1 LRIASGIIS
10 LVLGFA
16 VLFQSC
22 AVAGL
27 GSFVAPDST
36 TGAVGMLVG
45 ILLLIGGAFSFQ
57 LPKVSVVICIIAA
70 LFAGI
75 EAMND
80 FPDMKVWAV
89 LCLILAVM
97 NFFGGRKPKAP
108 ITNDPPAPS
117 P

>member
-1 LRIASGIIS
+1 MRIASGIIS

-27 GSFVAPDST
+27 GSVVAPGST

-70 LFAGI
+70 LFAGV
-75 EAMND
+75 EAMNN

-97 NFFGGRKPKAP
+97 NFFGARKPKGP
-108 ITNDPPAPS
+108 ITKEPPAPS

>member
-1 LRIASGIIS
+1 
-10 LVLGFA
+10 
-16 VLFQSC
+16 
-22 AVAGL
+22 
-27 GSFVAPDST
+27 
-36 TGAVGMLVG
+36 MLVG

-80 FPDMKVWAV
+80 FPDMKIWAV
-89 LCLILAVM
+89 ICLIIAVM
-97 NFFGGRKPKAP
+97 NFFGARKPKEP
-108 ITNDPPAPS
+108 TTKDPPALS

>member
-1 LRIASGIIS
+1 
-10 LVLGFA
+10 
-16 VLFQSC
+16 
-22 AVAGL
+22 
-27 GSFVAPDST
+27 
-36 TGAVGMLVG
+36 MLVG

-57 LPKVSVVICIIAA
+57 LPKVSIVICIIAA

-89 LCLILAVM
+89 VCLILAVM
-97 NFFGGRKPKAP
+97 NFFSARKPKEP
-108 ITNDPPAPS
+108 TTKDPPVPS

>member
-1 LRIASGIIS
+1 MRIASGIIS

-27 GSFVAPDST
+27 GSIVDPDST
-36 TGAVGMLVG
+36 IGAVGMLVG
-45 ILLLIGGAFSFQ
+45 FLLLSSGAFSFQ

-75 EAMND
+75 EAMNE

-89 LCLILAVM
+89 LCLILAAM
-97 NFFGGRKPKAP
+97 NYFGARKPKEP
-108 ITNDPPAPS
+108 ISKDPPTPS